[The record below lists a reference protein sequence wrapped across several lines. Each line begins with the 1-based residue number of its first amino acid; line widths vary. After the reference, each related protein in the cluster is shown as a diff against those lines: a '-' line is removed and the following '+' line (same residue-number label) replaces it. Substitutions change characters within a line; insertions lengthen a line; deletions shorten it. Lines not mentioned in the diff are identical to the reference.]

1 LNFEIISAGESALN
15 FIGSYSE
22 GETIGEAVKVF
33 ENTVYLKTGHDDL
46 ICLTSKDVKAPM
58 NLNLNTPV
66 DFLKLDC
73 ISKKAIRTPT
83 GLKLETIV
91 FDTKNSKIYPTTKDY
106 KMKNGLQN
114 RILFVVDE
122 INLLDTLGSILDNHT
137 PFFNELSYAI
147 RTISESTQKRDL
159 MKLSNQLSSIVGLGN
174 RFTPSG
180 DDFIVGFLFCLK
192 RILFHTN
199 HYLKDELLPAEL
211 IRKSSI
217 GSSVLR
223 YMVLE
228 KFFNRENKML
238 SQDVLMNLMRDHTSY
253 PRSICSHE
261 VDSADD
267 TPRSCTIAAMIQ
279 SLNKRTMRITNG
291 CACESAFHEFTL
303 S

>member
-1 LNFEIISAGESALN
+1 MNFEIATAGKSALN
-15 FIGSYSE
+15 FIESYSE
-22 GETIGEAVKVF
+22 GETIGETVKVF

-73 ISKKAIRTPT
+73 VSKKVIRTPT
-83 GLKLETIV
+83 GLKLKTIV

-122 INLLDTLGSILDNHT
+122 INLLDTLGSILDNHS

-174 RFTPSG
+174 GFTPSG
-180 DDFIVGFLFCLK
+180 DDFIVGFLFCLN
-192 RILFHTN
+192 RILSSSNHKHGKFVIMGNTN
-199 HYLKDELLPAEL
+199 WASKKFIDYSQNGIVIEPLEVFVNFLLSGENE
-211 IRKSSI
+211 IKSSLMDLIQVGKSSGIDASI
-217 GSSVLR
+217 GAIIATVFVFDNDFR
-223 YMVLE
+223 
-228 KFFNRENKML
+228 
-238 SQDVLMNLMRDHTSY
+238 NLILTK
-253 PRSICSHE
+253 
-261 VDSADD
+261 
-267 TPRSCTIAAMIQ
+267 
-279 SLNKRTMRITNG
+279 LNFLK
-291 CACESAFHEFTL
+291 
-303 S
+303 